1 MAEAGGA
8 LAGAVQVTWV
18 SRRTAARIPY
28 RRSLRRALGSPWP
41 DRNPLR
47 RAVDRA
53 ESRLIAA
60 LIAAFLLGAPLVALA
75 AFQARWH
82 GAAVAARQEKA
93 AWRQVPAVLLRGVPA
108 PRGNVYGPHPADAHP
123 RTLDSAG
130 RDGPIRHGH
139 GRLRDAGRR
148 RGDHLGRPVR

>member
-53 ESRLIAA
+53 ESWLITA
-60 LIAAFLLGAPLVALA
+60 LIAAFLLGAPLVALII
-75 AFQARWH
+75 RRILN
-82 GAAVAARQEKA
+82 RQRMA
-93 AWRQVPAVLLRGVPA
+93 AWDAEWNAPGSYRSRG
-108 PRGNVYGPHPADAHP
+108 R
-123 RTLDSAG
+123 
-130 RDGPIRHGH
+130 
-139 GRLRDAGRR
+139 
-148 RGDHLGRPVR
+148 